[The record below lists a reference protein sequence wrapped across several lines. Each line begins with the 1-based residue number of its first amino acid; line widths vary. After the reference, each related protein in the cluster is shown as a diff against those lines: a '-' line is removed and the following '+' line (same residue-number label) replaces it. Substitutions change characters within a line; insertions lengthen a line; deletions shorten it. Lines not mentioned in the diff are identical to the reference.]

1 MNRLTE
7 HFVRNSTPVFSQAD
21 VAVSIGGSD
30 YSRHGL
36 IKRAMASGEI
46 LNIRRGLYCLAE
58 PYRKK
63 PISVYSISQHV
74 YGPSYVSLETALSY
88 HGWIPE
94 AVFACTCASYHNAKE
109 FDTPL
114 GVFSYKRVPQKAFFT
129 AVERCVDQNTNVFFM
144 ASPVK
149 ALADYVYVRR
159 LTWTGIDAA
168 IGSLRIEPEQLTAVD
183 AQALTELADN
193 CSNGRVRRF
202 LNSWHEALT

>member
-63 PISVYSISQHV
+63 PYFISVDL
-74 YGPSYVSLETALSY
+74 PSSTS
-88 HGWIPE
+88 
-94 AVFACTCASYHNAKE
+94 
-109 FDTPL
+109 
-114 GVFSYKRVPQKAFFT
+114 R
-129 AVERCVDQNTNVFFM
+129 
-144 ASPVK
+144 
-149 ALADYVYVRR
+149 
-159 LTWTGIDAA
+159 
-168 IGSLRIEPEQLTAVD
+168 
-183 AQALTELADN
+183 
-193 CSNGRVRRF
+193 
-202 LNSWHEALT
+202 